1 MAVNVKMGV
10 DTSAF
15 KSNIQDATAQLKTFD
30 AQLKNAEATMKA
42 TGNAEQGLTQKMNAL
57 TGKLETQKRM
67 AQQYA
72 QQLEKMRTAGVDPLS
87 KEYQKLAAALL
98 NADTGIKETQAQLDN
113 LTTSENQAA
122 DGADKLTQSVNNIS
136 RKVSLDQVIT
146 GISAITSGLENAA
159 KKAISFGEKL
169 FDVIVDAAAEAD
181 DISTLA
187 TRLFLTE
194 EEVQQINYNAA
205 RFEVTAEQLGKSWK
219 KVRNNMV
226 SDSDDIV
233 DAFESIGVQT
243 HQIISVGYGQ
253 FIKGEA
259 RDYKDVFWDIGDALL
274 HMTDAAQQEAIAQ
287 KLLGRSWDELLPLFT
302 AGREEYEAALAA
314 APTASEEA
322 IENLAAFNDRLN
334 ELEQSWNVLKLQ
346 VLGEIA
352 PALEKGADAIA
363 TLLDKLTAYLQT
375 DKGQEL
381 LTNLGNAVSAL
392 FEDLAN
398 IDPDK
403 VVTNFSKLFNG
414 VVSSFEWLTEH
425 WGEVKDALVGIAI
438 GFGALK
444 IATLA
449 LNIGKVISG
458 LGGLLS
464 GGNGGAEAAQAV
476 TGGGAGSYT
485 AKNLA
490 SRVAQS
496 GLGVAATSAASTIAS
511 SLTMYDPTGTAAF
524 LYPAVMDM
532 TTYGINRKSGKSIG
546 ESLKAQWDEIAQGF
560 SAESIAASADAAKE
574 YWLEKVPNAFWGVLG
589 FKDAKD
595 AAQQATEVLHKA
607 TENLQTAGEWTLS
620 DDLTADELMALV
632 SGENKVEIPAEI
644 IPDENAAE
652 DIADKVGDVTI
663 PVTLEIRD
671 VEGAELWELLNGP
684 GSSGGTGFAN
694 GLAYVPNNGLYR
706 LHRGEQVLPAREV
719 ASRSYSSNLYVESMV
734 MNNGTDAEG
743 LASAMAAA
751 QRRTMSGYGS

>member
-10 DTSAF
+10 DTSTF

-113 LTTSENQAA
+113 LTTSENKAA
-122 DGADKLTQSVNNIS
+122 DGADKLTQSVNSIS

-181 DISTLA
+181 DISTMA
-187 TRLFLTE
+187 TRLGLTE
-194 EEVQQINYNAA
+194 EEIQQINYNAA
-205 RFEVTAEQLGKSWK
+205 RFEVTAEQLGKTWK
-219 KVRNNMV
+219 KVKNNMA

-233 DAFESIGVQT
+233 EAFKEIGVQT
-243 HQIISVGYGQ
+243 HDELPGKFGDVVQN
-253 FIKGEA
+253 A
-259 RDYKDVFWDIGDALL
+259 RDYKDVFWEIGEALL
-274 HMTDAAQQEAIAQ
+274 HLDDATKQEALAN

-302 AGREEYEAALAA
+302 EGRDAYEEAMAA
-314 APTASEEA
+314 APTASQEA
-322 IENLAAFNDRLN
+322 IDNLAAFNDRLN
-334 ELEQSWNVLKLQ
+334 ELEQSWNVLKIQ

-458 LGGLLS
+458 LGGLL
-464 GGNGGAEAAQAV
+464 GGGGGGAEAAQAV

-644 IPDENAAE
+644 VPDENAAE

>member
-98 NADTGIKETQAQLDN
+98 NADTGMKETQAQLDA
-113 LTTSENQAA
+113 LTSSESQAA
-122 DGADKLTQSVNNIS
+122 AGADKLTQSVNGIS
-136 RKVSLDQVIT
+136 RKVSLDQVIS
-146 GISAITSGLENAA
+146 GINSITSGLENAA

-302 AGREEYEAALAA
+302 AGRDAYEEALAA

-322 IENLAAFNDRLN
+322 IENMAAFNDRLN

-363 TLLDKLTAYLQT
+363 TLLDKLTEYLKT
-375 DKGQEL
+375 DEGQEL
-381 LTNLGNAVSAL
+381 LTKLGEAVSAL

-398 IDPDK
+398 IDPKK
-403 VVTNFSKLFNG
+403 VVENFSTLFSG
-414 VVSSFEWLTEH
+414 VVSSFTWLTEH
-425 WGEVKDALVGIAI
+425 WNDVKVALIGIAG
-438 GFGALK
+438 GFGVLK

-449 LNIGKVISG
+449 LNIAKVISG

-464 GGNGGAEAAQAV
+464 GGNGGDGGGGGGTPTV
-476 TGGGAGSYT
+476 TGTDTGTTKTGVPWLTRFLNTAVQGTQTSWLMDFAFDQRGKWFGIDTSGTNVET
-485 AKNLA
+485 AKQFIKANN
-490 SRVAQS
+490 
-496 GLGVAATSAASTIAS
+496 I
-511 SLTMYDPTGTAAF
+511 
-524 LYPAVMDM
+524 
-532 TTYGINRKSGKSIG
+532 IG
-546 ESLKAQWDEIAQGF
+546 EYAEQNLQLAQFIDGLEKETDSVTVADVDTRKVIPYGTYKKMQKAKDSDTTDHSGRIYFGDVQGF
-560 SAESIAASADAAKE
+560 EMGEDVDISTLLDASDGAE
-574 YWLEKVPNAFWGVLG
+574 
-589 FKDAKD
+589 
-595 AAQQATEVLHKA
+595 
-607 TENLQTAGEWTLS
+607 
-620 DDLTADELMALV
+620 
-632 SGENKVEIPAEI
+632 EIQEQ
-644 IPDENAAE
+644 
-652 DIADKVGDVTI
+652 VGTVTI
-663 PVTLEIRD
+663 PVKLSVSGIGGGFFGGTN
-671 VEGAELWELLNGP
+671 GKLWESMFDLFNI
-684 GSSGGTGFAN
+684 TGHAN

-719 ASRSYSSNLYVESMV
+719 ASRSYSSNLYVESMY

>member
-113 LTTSENQAA
+113 LTSSENKAA
-122 DGADKLTQSVNNIS
+122 DGADKLTQSVNSIS
-136 RKVSLDQVIT
+136 RKVSLDQVIS
-146 GISAITSGLENAA
+146 GVNAITSGLENAA

-181 DISTLA
+181 DISTMA
-187 TRLFLTE
+187 TRLGLTE
-194 EEVQQINYNAA
+194 EEIQQINYNAA
-205 RFEVTAEQLGKSWK
+205 RFEVTAEQLGKTWK
-219 KVRNNMV
+219 KVKNNMA

-233 DAFESIGVQT
+233 EAFKEIGVQT
-243 HQIISVGYGQ
+243 HDELPGKFGDVVQN
-253 FIKGEA
+253 A
-259 RDYKDVFWDIGDALL
+259 RDYKDVFWEVGEALL

-302 AGREEYEAALAA
+302 AGREEYEAALEA
-314 APTASEEA
+314 APTASQEA
-322 IENLAAFNDRLN
+322 IDNLAAFNDRLN
-334 ELEQSWNVLKLQ
+334 ELEQSWNVLKIQ

-363 TLLDKLTAYLQT
+363 TLLDKLTEYLKK
-375 DKGQEL
+375 DAGQEL
-381 LTNLGNAVSAL
+381 LTKLGDAVSAL

-403 VVTNFSKLFNG
+403 VVENFSTLFTG
-414 VVSSFEWLTEH
+414 VVSSFEWLKNN
-425 WGEVKDALVGIAI
+425 WGSVKDALMGIAI

-458 LGGLLS
+458 LGSLL
-464 GGNGGAEAAQAV
+464 GGG
-476 TGGGAGSYT
+476 GGGAST
-485 AKNLA
+485 ATGTGIGG
-490 SRVAQS
+490 S
-496 GLGVAATSAASTIAS
+496 GLWLSATKIAS
-511 SLTMYDPTGTAAF
+511 DLGANLTMYDATGSTA
-524 LYPAVMDM
+524 LIKDAVMDL
-532 TTYGINRKSGKSIG
+532 TTYGWERKQGKSIG
-546 ESLKAQWDEIAQGF
+546 EALSSQWGEITAGLN
-560 SAESIAASADAAKE
+560 AEGIAASAEAAKK
-574 YWLEKVPNAFWGVLG
+574 YWLEDAPNALWGIFG
-589 FKDAKD
+589 FKSANE
-595 AAQQATEVLHKA
+595 AAASFSKNAAV
-607 TENLQTAGEWTLS
+607 AGEYTFG
-620 DDLTADELMALV
+620 DEV
-632 SGENKVEIPAEI
+632 T
-644 IPDENAAE
+644 AE
-652 DIADKVGDVTI
+652 DAMRIINGEPVDVVLNPIVEEDAEASIQEQVGDVKLPT
-663 PVTLEIRD
+663 TLVIHDIDTNGID
-671 VEGAELWELLNGP
+671 VDIDSLG
-684 GSSGGTGFAN
+684 GSFGGHGFAN
-694 GLAYVPNNGLYR
+694 GLPWVPNNGLYL
-706 LHRGEQVLPAREV
+706 LHKGERVMPAREV
-719 ASRSYSSNLYVESMV
+719 ASRSYSSNLYVESMY